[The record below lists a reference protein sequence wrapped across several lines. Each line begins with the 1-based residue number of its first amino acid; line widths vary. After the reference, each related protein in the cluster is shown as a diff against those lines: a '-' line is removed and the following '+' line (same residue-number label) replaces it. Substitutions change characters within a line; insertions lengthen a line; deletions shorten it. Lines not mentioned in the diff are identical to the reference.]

1 MAKAI
6 EYIWKIR
13 LRLNFLTQDVDNDYT
28 GEVSTIG
35 HTVRNEDIAARIV
48 KERSELRYETILA
61 ILNERDGIVLESVL
75 GGSSVQDGVVHIAPS
90 ITGLWT
96 GSDRTVDPARQKP
109 AVSISPTA
117 ALRDGLSNVK
127 MEILGVKDSGAY
139 IGLVTDAATKAVDG
153 HITPGGI
160 AVITGDKLRIT
171 PADNPEMGIFFVDES
186 GGKMQVTQL
195 SQNDPKRLTVLV
207 PSLPA
212 GTYTLQVVTRFSNGS
227 TLLNV
232 ARTIVYDTPLVVE

>member
-1 MAKAI
+1 MAKVS
-6 EYIWKIR
+6 EYIWKIW
-13 LRLNFLTQDVDNDYT
+13 LRQNFLTRDVENDYT

-35 HTVRNEDIAARIV
+35 HTIHNEDIANRIV
-48 KERSELRYETILA
+48 KERSELRYETILS

-90 ITGLWT
+90 VTGLWIGT
-96 GSDRTVDPARQKP
+96 DRTVDPSLQKP
-109 AVSISPTA
+109 SVSISSAT
-117 ALRDGLSNVK
+117 ALREGLANVK
-127 MEILGVKDSGAY
+127 MEIIGMKDSGAY
-139 IGLVTDAATKAVDG
+139 IGLVTDAATKAIDG

-160 AVITGDKLRIT
+160 LVITGDKLRIA
-171 PADNPEMGIFFVDES
+171 PADDPEMGIFFVDEN
-186 GGKMQVTQL
+186 GGKTPVTQI
-195 SQNDPKRLTVLV
+195 SQNDPKRLTVLT

-232 ARTIVYDTPLVVE
+232 ARTIVYDLPLIVE

>member
-1 MAKAI
+1 V
-6 EYIWKIR
+6 E
-13 LRLNFLTQDVDNDYT
+13 NDYT

-35 HTVRNEDIAARIV
+35 HTIHNENIARRIV
-48 KERSELRYETILA
+48 DERSELRYETILA

-90 ITGLWT
+90 VTGLWI
-96 GSDRTVDPARQKP
+96 GSDRTIDPSRQK
-109 AVSISPTA
+109 ATVSISPTA

-139 IGLVTDAATKAVDG
+139 IGLVTDAATKAIDG

-160 AVITGDKLRIT
+160 AVITGDKLRIV
-171 PADNPEMGIFFVDES
+171 PEDNPEMGVFFVDES
-186 GGKMQVTQL
+186 GGKTPVTQI

-227 TLLNV
+227 TLLKV
-232 ARTIVYDTPLVVE
+232 ARTIVYDTPLLVE

>member
-13 LRLNFLTQDVDNDYT
+13 LRLNFLTQDVDNDYS

-90 ITGLWT
+90 VTGVWT
-96 GSDRTVDPARQKP
+96 GSDRTIDPTRQKP

-160 AVITGDKLRIT
+160 AVITGDKLRIA
-171 PADNPEMGIFFVDES
+171 PEDNLDMGIFFVDES
-186 GGKMQVTQL
+186 GGKTQVTQI
-195 SQNDPKRLTVLV
+195 SQNDPKRLTLLV

-232 ARTIVYDTPLVVE
+232 ARTIVYETPLIVE